1 MDPNV
6 SKLIRQAAWRAGVAG
21 FAVGVLLL
29 TVMAVFVAGLAA
41 EFRHGAAWGFA
52 IGLGVVLGGT
62 ILNAAIGL
70 IDQAKSDIT
79 GS

>member
-1 MDPNV
+1 MDPEV
-6 SKLIRQAAWRAGVAG
+6 SKLVRQAAQRAGIAG
-21 FAVGVLLL
+21 FAVSVLLL
-29 TVMAVFVAGLAA
+29 TVIALLAA
-41 EFRHGAAWGFA
+41 GRAGEFRHGAAWGFA

-62 ILNAAIGL
+62 VLNAAIGL